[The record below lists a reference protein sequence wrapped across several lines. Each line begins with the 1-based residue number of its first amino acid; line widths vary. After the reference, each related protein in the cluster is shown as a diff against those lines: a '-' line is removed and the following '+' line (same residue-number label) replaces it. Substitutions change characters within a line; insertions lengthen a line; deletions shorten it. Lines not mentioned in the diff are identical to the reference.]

1 MNEVTIQ
8 SIEDLH
14 FLCKWLDF
22 HIFRGQREN
31 WPLKPKL
38 LRSLESF
45 GIESGNYKNRE
56 NNLLREFQSRIGLY
70 ASVIAK
76 PKDLLGEYSLMQH
89 YGAPTRL
96 LDFSKSIYLAAF
108 FAVED
113 VEHNDD
119 SFIWC
124 INEMI
129 VRDKI
134 VPRERCEA
142 SDGNVKEAQYEE
154 MRKSAEARL
163 SASADGAL
171 GFLIL
176 NPREKNERILRQ
188 QGFFLFP
195 LSLTVSIEDTLA
207 EVYGCEKKIGNVD
220 VSYYEK
226 VNADEVALRIR
237 IQSNYRKNI
246 LQSLN
251 RMNVNHETLFPGIEG
266 FCRSL
271 YYKLSVL

>member
-1 MNEVTIQ
+1 MGG
-8 SIEDLH
+8 H
-14 FLCKWLDF
+14 P
-22 HIFRGQREN
+22 G
-31 WPLKPKL
+31 
-38 LRSLESF
+38 
-45 GIESGNYKNRE
+45 
-56 NNLLREFQSRIGLY
+56 
-70 ASVIAK
+70 VIAK
-76 PKDLLGEYSLMQH
+76 PKDPLGDYSLMQH

-113 VEHNDD
+113 VEHNED

-134 VPRERCEA
+134 IPRESCKV
-142 SDGNVKEAQYEE
+142 SDGNEKEAQYEE
-154 MRKSAEARL
+154 MRKCAEARL
-163 SASADGAL
+163 SASAHEAS

-176 NPREKNERILRQ
+176 NPREKTERSLRQ
-188 QGFFLFP
+188 QGLFLFP
-195 LSLTVSIEDTLA
+195 LSLTKSIEDTLA
-207 EVYGCEKKIGNVD
+207 EVYGCEKERGNVD
-220 VSYYEK
+220 VSYYDK
-226 VNADEVALRIR
+226 VNTDEVALIIR
-237 IQSNYRKNI
+237 IQSRCRKNI

-251 RMNVNHETLFPGIEG
+251 QMNVNHETLFPGIEG